1 MISSFKVL
9 VAAASAVA
17 LSLLLANPAIAAT
30 PASKA
35 SKLGGAWIAKVVD
48 GPGQWTY
55 VLAADPS
62 GRRAAGHGTVDVGFY
77 VPGLSELADENSPLL
92 IDMIMTGPDRG
103 TFNSV
108 WYGLKK
114 VSGGMTTTEVVYIG
128 ISWGEFRT
136 VAPGKSEVT
145 HNIEFYL
152 PFQDADGDGLP
163 DPGQTPVGGTQVQS
177 LDIRL
182 GQR

>member
-1 MISSFKVL
+1 MIGPFKVFI
-9 VAAASAVA
+9 AAASTVA
-17 LSLLLANPAIAAT
+17 ASLLLFNPAIAAPPT
-30 PASKA
+30 SNT

-62 GRRAAGHGTVDVGFY
+62 GRHAAGHGSIDVGFY
-77 VPGLSELADENSPLL
+77 VPGLSELSDENSPLL
-92 IDMIMTGPDRG
+92 IDMVMTGPDKG

-108 WYGLKK
+108 WYGLGE
-114 VSGGMTTTEVVYIG
+114 VAGGTTTTEVVYIG
-128 ISWGEFRT
+128 VSWGEFRL
-136 VAPGKSEVT
+136 VAPGRSEVT

-163 DPGQTPVGGTQVQS
+163 DPGQIPVGGWQGKS